1 MKRKTS
7 SKKCFFLIL
16 IVSIFFSIHISG
28 ASENT
33 SRPININKDI
43 TRGIEF
49 LYDWEFDQAENIFQ
63 KVIARNQKD
72 PIGYFYS
79 AMVTFARL
87 ASGFWTPEV
96 VQEYGERIDR
106 AISVARKKI
115 EIEEADSFTY
125 LYLGGALGFKGRFQL
140 MQRKWFSSFFLALD
154 AIEALKTSLKMAP
167 DNREV
172 LFGLGIFD
180 YYTAKLSGASKLLT
194 YLLIHRGN
202 IEEGLRKLHI
212 ASHEAIYASI
222 EAKSLLIHIYLFLER
237 DHYKALPFA
246 RELARRFTNDPR
258 NKYLEGVAYILSGM
272 EPEYKEV
279 VNYFHKRSLKKSPSC
294 KSYIWIRRA
303 LYLEASYFL
312 FHDQC
317 DMARSKLD
325 TILSHTDPERDPL
338 MMAWPLVKKGMSYDL
353 EGRREKAL
361 EYYKSIL
368 EMKNGA
374 GAQFLAEKYID
385 KPAEKGDPF
394 LGL

>member
-1 MKRKTS
+1 MKRKTA
-7 SKKCFFLIL
+7 SKRCLFLIL
-16 IVSIFFSIHISG
+16 ILSIFISPQISG
-28 ASENT
+28 ASEDT

-43 TRGIEF
+43 IRGIEF
-49 LYDWEFDQAENIFQ
+49 LYNWEFDQAETTFN
-63 KVIARNQKD
+63 KVIAENQKD

-115 EIEEADSFTY
+115 EIEEADRFTY
-125 LYLGGALGFKGRFQL
+125 LYLGGALGFKGRFQM

-154 AIEALKTSLKMAP
+154 AIEALKTSRRMAP
-167 DNREV
+167 DDQEV

-180 YYTAKLSGASKLLT
+180 YYTAKLSGASKFLT
-194 YLLIHRGN
+194 YLLLHRGN
-202 IEEGLRKLHI
+202 TEEGLRKLHI
-212 ASHEAIYASI
+212 AANEAIYASI

-258 NKYLEGVAYILSGM
+258 NKYLEGAAYILSGM

-279 VNYFHKRSLKKSPSC
+279 VNYFHKRSRKETSLGEG
-294 KSYIWIRRA
+294 YIWSHRA
-303 LYLEASYFL
+303 LYLEASYYL
-312 FHDQC
+312 FHDQY

-325 TILSHTDPERDPL
+325 AIQSHTDPEKDPF
-338 MMAWPLVKKGMSYDL
+338 MIAWPLVKIGMSYDL

-361 EYYKSIL
+361 EYYNSIL